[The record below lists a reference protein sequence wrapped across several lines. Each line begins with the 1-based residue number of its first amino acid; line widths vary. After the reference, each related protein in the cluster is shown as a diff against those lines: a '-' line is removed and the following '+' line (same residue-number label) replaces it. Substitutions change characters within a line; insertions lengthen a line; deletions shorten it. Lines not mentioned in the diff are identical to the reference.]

1 MYTKL
6 NNSSDGKRRQKRQ
19 SGANCKTLSTTTAQA
34 YNEKEK
40 NIHSQPRPRGPPVA
54 PSHRRPARTAQTPS

>member
-40 NIHSQPRPRGPPVA
+40 NIHSQPA
-54 PSHRRPARTAQTPS
+54 